1 MILISEPSYDLLS
14 TMDYQN
20 KLDYIP
26 RYYYKLAED
35 KNGDNIQ
42 YNGFI

>member
-1 MILISEPSYDLLS
+1 VILISEPSYDLLS

-35 KNGDNIQ
+35 INDEDIQ
-42 YNGFI
+42 FNGFI